1 MSFKSAQ
8 SAKIGKIFQQKR
20 LLMSITLEDAAQK
33 TLINIEYLK
42 GIESGDY
49 SVFPARMFALK
60 YYEKYADFLDITQPF
75 FDIFDK
81 SIFDSF
87 DEDNLEESFF
97 EKNKRLIFIG
107 FIVLIIFV
115 IILMG

>member
-33 TLINIEYLK
+33 TFINIEYLK

-60 YYEKYADFLDITQPF
+60 YYEKFADFLDITQPF

-87 DEDNLEESFF
+87 DKDNLEESFF
-97 EKNKRLIFIG
+97 EKNKRFIFIG
-107 FIVLIIFV
+107 FIVVIIFV

>member
-1 MSFKSAQ
+1 MSLKSAQ
-8 SAKIGKIFQQKR
+8 LAKIGKIFQQKR
-20 LLMSITLEDAAQK
+20 LLMSFTLEEAAQK
-33 TLINIEYLK
+33 TYINIEYLK
-42 GIESGDY
+42 AIESGDY

-60 YYEKYADFLDITQPF
+60 YFEKYADFLDITQPF

-81 SIFDSF
+81 SIFDSL

-97 EKNKRLIFIG
+97 EKNKRFIFIG
-107 FIVLIIFV
+107 FIVVIIFV

>member
-8 SAKIGKIFQQKR
+8 SAKIGKIFKQKR
-20 LLMSITLEDAAQK
+20 LLMSITLEEVAEK
-33 TLINIEYLK
+33 TFINIEYLK

-81 SIFDSF
+81 SIFDSL
-87 DEDNLEESFF
+87 DEDNLGESFF
-97 EKNKRLIFIG
+97 EKNKRFIFIG
-107 FIVLIIFV
+107 FIVVIIFV
-115 IILMG
+115 IILIV

>member
-20 LLMSITLEDAAQK
+20 LLMSITLEEVAEK
-33 TLINIEYLK
+33 TFINIEYLK

-81 SIFDSF
+81 SIFDSL

-97 EKNKRLIFIG
+97 EKNKRFIFIG
-107 FIVLIIFV
+107 FIVVIIFV
-115 IILMG
+115 IILIG

>member
-20 LLMSITLEDAAQK
+20 LLMSITLEEAAQK
-33 TLINIEYLK
+33 TFINIEYLK

-81 SIFDSF
+81 SIFDSL

-97 EKNKRLIFIG
+97 EKNKRFIFIG
-107 FIVLIIFV
+107 FIVVIIFV